1 MNKKKKK
8 HYTKTKRNKS
18 VNEILW
24 KMEIFGQTTNKR
36 KEKLDK
42 ITNEK
47 DRKFSAKKKNLF
59 FHKREMKS
67 FLTNKDLW
75 QIVCI
80 GLEQIEIN
88 ESDGWM
94 VE

>member
-1 MNKKKKK
+1 MEQKQKKIVQNFFSHHKRIRLVFPMNKKKK

-18 VNEILW
+18 VNEIVW

-47 DRKFSAKKKNLF
+47 DRKFSAKKKKIF
-59 FHKREMKS
+59 F
-67 FLTNKDLW
+67 FTNVK
-75 QIVCI
+75 
-80 GLEQIEIN
+80 
-88 ESDGWM
+88 
-94 VE
+94 